1 LSSISTIIFRFL
13 FLIFTFL
20 LGTNAFAQME
30 FVQNKG
36 QWDKRVQFKGD
47 FSTGAFFLE
56 NKGFTVLM
64 YNPEDLLKRNKFL
77 HGDYSK
83 KSAIKATDVL
93 HAHAYNVTFLGAN
106 DKGTLIPDK
115 ALPTYNNYFIGT
127 DKTKW
132 AADCKLFYAVTIK
145 DIYPKIDVRYY
156 STMGQLKYD
165 FIVHP
170 GGNPAVINLRYDG
183 VTGLEIKNK
192 ELNIKTSVGNAKELE
207 PYSYQTNKNGKQDVM
222 TKYVLKDN
230 VVSFDVDKYDAQS
243 TLIIDPQ
250 LIFSSF
256 TRSTSDNWGFTATP
270 GADGSFFSGGIVFGT
285 GFPVS
290 LGALQTQ
297 YGGGIPDNWTTGF
310 DIGIFKFSPN
320 GTQRLYA
327 TYLGGNANEQPHSLV
342 ADANGNLIIAGRTNS
357 ANYPLQTSIP
367 ATGTGFDII
376 LTKLNA
382 TGSAIIGSARIG
394 GTANDGVNIAPK
406 DFNSGDTSLRRNY
419 GEDAKSEVILDANN
433 NVILA
438 SCSQSADFPT
448 FAAFQPTFAGKQDG
462 VILKLTPNLNSLI
475 FSTFFGGLEDDACY
489 VTAINPITNNLYVG
503 GATKS
508 NNLPGS
514 TAGTI
519 NTSFLGRID
528 GFVTQINQN
537 GSAILKTTYVGTSD
551 ASSVEAV
558 YGLKFDKYGY
568 PYIMG
573 TTTGNW
579 VAINAFYNV
588 PNSKQFIAKLQPDL
602 SAYIYST
609 NFGTST
615 NDPTPN
621 ISPIAFLV
629 DRCENVYVS
638 GWGGLV
644 NSGYSNSGTLGL
656 PEVGQLPG
664 QFTPDGSDFYFF
676 VLKKDA
682 QAQLFGSHFG
692 QNGAAGEHVDG
703 GTSRFD
709 ENGIIYQAMCANC
722 LGFGAATF
730 PTFPPASSPNAPWS
744 SINPSNNCNLAAV
757 KIDMD
762 FSGVATT
769 IQSSIAG
776 VLNDT
781 LGCTPVTVFFK
792 DTLQKGVKYFW
803 NFNSIAFPNAVDAI
817 TNHPDTSHLFLA
829 TGIYRVRL
837 ISEDSSTC
845 NIRDTSYINIE
856 IADRVVTPKFTFQ
869 KIGLCN
875 STTYEFT
882 NISFPSDATVFNS
895 KSFVWDYDDGS
906 PKDTANKTPVRIHT
920 FPGPGTYFV
929 KLTAIDERFC
939 NTPKTDTQKVIIITN
954 VKAIPIQLL
963 GGCSPYTPTFQNNSL
978 NGVTYLWEFVNT
990 ATGNI
995 IGTSTDFTPTFT
1007 FANEGTYKYRL
1018 IARNAATCNLAD
1030 TSAYF
1035 SFPVLKSPI
1044 AKFDWTP
1051 KPIEAEELVRF
1062 INLSSFATSYLWNFG
1077 DTVTSTLFEPTHIY
1091 AKKGIYNVV
1100 LTAFNT
1106 PACAQTIVQPV
1117 IVVASQLLDV
1127 PNAFTPGKFGTN
1139 SVVYVRGYGIG
1150 KMDWRIYNRWGEV
1163 VFKSVNKKEGWDGFY
1178 KGKLQP
1184 MDVYTYT
1191 LDVEFVDGQKARKTG
1206 DISLLR

>member
-1 LSSISTIIFRFL
+1 
-13 FLIFTFL
+13 
-20 LGTNAFAQME
+20 ME

-36 QWDKRVQFKGD
+36 QWDKRVNYKGD
-47 FSTGAFFLE
+47 FNTGAFFLE
-56 NKGFTVLM
+56 NNGFTVLL
-64 YNPEDLLKRNKFL
+64 NKPEDVKTLSEIKHGIHSPKSPKLPSLKDFIF
-77 HGDYSK
+77 HSF
-83 KSAIKATDVL
+83 
-93 HAHAYNVTFLGAN
+93 AYNVSFLGCATN
-106 DKGTLIPDK
+106 PERIPDK
-115 ALPTYNNYFIGT
+115 PLPTYNNYFLGN
-127 DKTKW
+127 DKSKW
-132 AADCKLFYAVTIK
+132 AGDCKIYNAVTYK
-145 DIYPKIDVRYY
+145 NIYPNIDVRYY
-156 STMGQLKYD
+156 STQNILKYD
-165 FIVHP
+165 FIVRP
-170 GGNPAVINLRYDG
+170 GGNPSAIAMRYDG
-183 VTGLEIKNK
+183 GVKLAIKNK
-192 ELNIKTSVGNAKELE
+192 ALMIGTSVGDVSELE
-207 PYSYQTNKNGKQDVM
+207 PYSYQTNVSTKNDVV

-230 VVSFDVDKYDAQS
+230 VVSFNVDKYDPTA

-256 TRSTSDNWGFTATP
+256 TGSSTDNWGYAATP
-270 GADGSFFSGGIVFGT
+270 GADGSFFAGGVVFST
-285 GFPVS
+285 GYPTT
-290 LGALQTQ
+290 LGAFQTTYQ
-297 YGGGIPDNWTTGF
+297 GTTPGSYSTGY
-310 DIGIFKFSPN
+310 DISIFKFSPN
-320 GTQRLYA
+320 GTQRIYS
-327 TYLGGNANEQPHSLV
+327 TYLGGSGEEQPHSMI
-342 ADANGNLIIAGRTNS
+342 ADAGGNLIIAGRSTS
-357 ANYPLQTSIP
+357 TNYPLLTTIP
-367 ATGTGFDII
+367 TPAPGSGYDIVI
-376 LTKLNA
+376 TKLNA
-382 TGSAIIGSARIG
+382 TGTALLGSVKIG
-394 GTANDGVNIAPK
+394 GSGDDGVNIADK
-406 DFNSGDTSLRRNY
+406 ELVNGDTSTRRNY
-419 GEDAKSEVILDANN
+419 GDDARSEVILDAANN
-433 NVILA
+433 IILA
-438 SCSQSADFPT
+438 SCTKSNNFPV
-448 FAAFQPTFAGKQDG
+448 ANAVQPFFGGGIQDG
-462 VILKLTPNLNSLI
+462 VILKLTANLSSLL
-475 FSTFFGGLEDDACY
+475 FSTYYGGALNDACF
-489 VTAINPITNNLYVG
+489 VAAINPITNNLYIG
-503 GATKS
+503 GSTES
-508 NNLPGS
+508 NNLLGNT
-514 TAGTI
+514 TATV
-519 NTSFLGRID
+519 NPNFLGNID
-528 GFVTQINQN
+528 GFITELQPN
-537 GSAILKTTYVGTSD
+537 GSSIIKTTYIGTLGID
-551 ASSVEAV
+551 AV

-568 PYIMG
+568 PYVMG

-579 VAINAFYNV
+579 QVVNALFSN
-588 PNSKQFIAKLQPDL
+588 PNSKQFIAKLKPDL
-602 SAYIYST
+602 SAYVYST
-609 NFGTST
+609 NFGT
-615 NDPTPN
+615 NDALPN

-638 GWGGLV
+638 GWGGDV
-644 NSGYSNSGTLGL
+644 NTITGYANSGTNNL
-656 PEVGQLPG
+656 PEVDQLSGLPAA
-664 QFTPDGSDFYFF
+664 DGSDFYFF

-692 QNGAAGEHVDG
+692 QNGAAGDHVDG

-709 ENGIIYQAMCANC
+709 ANGVIYQAICANC
-722 LGFGAATF
+722 LAFGPANFPTYPTG
-730 PTFPPASSPNAPWS
+730 PTFPWS
-744 SINPSNNCNLAAV
+744 STNPSNNCNLAAV
-757 KIDMD
+757 KIDMN
-762 FSGVATT
+762 FAGVATT

-817 TNHPDTSHLFLA
+817 TTHPDTAHLFLT

-882 NISFPSDATVFNS
+882 NTSFPSDATVFNS

-939 NTPKTDTQKVIIITN
+939 NTPKTDTQKVIIVTN
-954 VKAIPIQLL
+954 VKAIPMQLS
-963 GGCSPYTPTFQNNSL
+963 GGCSPFSPTFQNNSL
-978 NGVTYLWEFVNT
+978 NGVTYLWEFVDA

-995 IGTSTDFTPTFT
+995 IGTSTDFAPTFT
-1007 FANEGTYKYRL
+1007 FANQGTFKYRL

-1035 SFPVLKSPI
+1035 SFSVLKSSI

-1062 INLSSFATSYLWNFG
+1062 INLSSFATNYLWNFG
-1077 DTVTSTLFEPTHIY
+1077 DTITSTLFEPTHIY
-1091 AKKGIYNVV
+1091 AKKGIYNVS

-1106 PACAQTIVQPV
+1106 AICAQTVVQPV

-1150 KMDWRIYNRWGEV
+1150 KMDWRIYNRWGEL

-1191 LDVEFVDGQKARKTG
+1191 LDVEFVDGEKAKKTG